1 LPLKVSED
9 QKMRLAASLEEFQH
23 VIADFAL
30 PSQHTLTRYLTSFF
44 KGFYSHLPFIH
55 VPTFQVNERA
65 PELVLGFLAIGAQYQ
80 FEHRNAERLFHA
92 SKAIVLERLS
102 TESRF
107 TPCTAPMPPHSVL
120 VSQPPGQASPLHP
133 SEATGNTR
141 TWTQMEMI
149 RCLLVLMA
157 YATWERAELVQEA
170 FSLLSVLVP
179 HLRKSGLTENTASS
193 SSHSRLDWREWA
205 EDESVR
211 RTKLIA
217 FCFVHIH
224 SVTYNIYPV
233 LRSSEIN
240 LRLPCSTEEWNASSA
255 NEWQA
260 VQRNLGSQQL
270 CFQDALGR
278 LLKSRTIA
286 LLNPIPAPL
295 GSYILLHG
303 LLQRIH
309 LVNELA
315 LPNED
320 RSVAIPTEE
329 LNRLE

>member
-1 LPLKVSED
+1 
-9 QKMRLAASLEEFQH
+9 
-23 VIADFAL
+23 
-30 PSQHTLTRYLTSFF
+30 
-44 KGFYSHLPFIH
+44 
-55 VPTFQVNERA
+55 
-65 PELVLGFLAIGAQYQ
+65 
-80 FEHRNAERLFHA
+80 
-92 SKAIVLERLS
+92 
-102 TESRF
+102 
-107 TPCTAPMPPHSVL
+107 
-120 VSQPPGQASPLHP
+120 
-133 SEATGNTR
+133 
-141 TWTQMEMI
+141 MEMI

-170 FSLLSVLVP
+170 FSLQSVLVP
-179 HLRKSGLTENTASS
+179 RLREFGLTENTTSS
-193 SSHSRLDWREWA
+193 SSRSHLEWHEWA

-224 SVTYNIYPV
+224 SVSYNVYPV

-240 LRLPCSTEEWNASSA
+240 LRLPCSTKEWNASSA
-255 NEWQA
+255 DEWQA
-260 VQRNLGSQQL
+260 AQRDLGSQQL

-278 LLKSRTIA
+278 LLKKSRTTA
-286 LLNPIPAPL
+286 LLDPIPAPL

-309 LVNELA
+309 LVRELA

-320 RSVAIPTEE
+320 GSLALPTEE